1 MIDCREGLLRMA
13 RVRTQVKR
21 IVDELFE
28 NYPDEFTTDFE
39 NNKKLVEEYTNIS
52 SKKMRNRVAGYA
64 ARLANTEYVSDSS
77 EIEDEA

>member
-21 IVDELFE
+21 IVDELIE
-28 NYPDEFTTDFE
+28 NYPEEFTTDFE
-39 NNKKLVEEYTNIS
+39 NNKKLVAEYTNIS